1 MICLFVI
8 VLIFSI
14 SLHIFTKRLLKP
26 MSQRG
31 SEEPRGYEVHLTV
44 FHGSSP
50 ADVSHACQLWGSVA
64 LLPPLES
71 RLISADISQRLPV
84 ARSCGSKTSAGAGS
98 TGPGS
103 QMRGGGGRGEDEEE
117 VEERR
122 RRSEAMAV
130 RKEEILGLLW
140 SQRERRLRR
149 EEVGRPGLRNQEALT
164 PPGTRRAA
172 ADREAVQ
179 LLE

>member
-1 MICLFVI
+1 
-8 VLIFSI
+8 
-14 SLHIFTKRLLKP
+14 
-26 MSQRG
+26 MSRRG
-31 SEEPRGYEVHLTV
+31 SEEPRAYEVHLTV

-50 ADVSHACQLWGSVA
+50 ADVSHAGQLWGSVA

-84 ARSCGSKTSAGAGS
+84 ARSCGSKTPAGPGA

-103 QMRGGGGRGEDEEE
+103 QRRGGGGGREEDEEE

-149 EEVGRPGLRNQEALT
+149 EEVGRPGLRNREALT
-164 PPGTRRAA
+164 PPGPRGAA

>member
-1 MICLFVI
+1 
-8 VLIFSI
+8 
-14 SLHIFTKRLLKP
+14 
-26 MSQRG
+26 MSHRG
-31 SEEPRGYEVHLTV
+31 SEEPRGYDVHLTV

-50 ADVSHACQLWGSVA
+50 ADVSHAGQLWSSVT

-71 RLISADISQRLPV
+71 CLISADISQRLPV
-84 ARSCGSKTSAGAGS
+84 ARSSGSKTSAGPGA
-98 TGPGS
+98 TGPVS
-103 QMRGGGGRGEDEEE
+103 QRRGGGGQEEDKEE

-140 SQRERRLRR
+140 SQRERRRRR

-164 PPGTRRAA
+164 PPGPRGAA